1 MRKSTIIVVAVM
13 ILLAGCSGGGG
24 GAASPTEES
33 ETDTTASGTPMEETA
48 TGDSMEPATET
59 QAPETS
65 TPGTPT
71 PESDDGGDDSSQFTD
86 SVLDS
91 TLSDEPLMGST
102 VVDGATYNGSQQA
115 SAVIRNDTANNREL
129 IEFTDESGT
138 TSEVYTTADYIA
150 VRNGTTGE
158 VTYGGSDSLVGSSV
172 SFRASSTAYGAAFF
186 IGIVEWEQTG
196 TTTIDGEE
204 ATVFE
209 SDRFNQ
215 TVYEQSRLQF
225 GFESQDVQSTDG
237 RIVVTS
243 DGRFKSVTV
252 QIETENGTYGGDMS
266 VRYDDITLDK
276 PSWVDE
282 SQSS

>member
-1 MRKSTIIVVAVM
+1 MRKLTVVVIAAM

-33 ETDTTASGTPMEETA
+33 RTDTPASNTPAEETA
-48 TGDSMEPATET
+48 ADDSMEPATET
-59 QAPETS
+59 PAPGTPA
-65 TPGTPT
+65 PGTPT
-71 PESDDGGDDSSQFTD
+71 PDDDDSSQSGID
-86 SVLDS
+86 PIESAV
-91 TLSDEPLMGST
+91 SDEPFAGVT
-102 VVDGATYNGSQQA
+102 VVDGTTYNGSQQT
-115 SAVIRNDTANNREL
+115 SAVISNDTANEREL
-129 IEFTDESGT
+129 VEYTDESGT